1 MRKGAEFGL
10 HRTVGLVSCWRNMNL
25 CDGWC
30 NVRRVLMN
38 HVVMLS
44 TDDVAV
50 TVSNDM
56 IVMIDV
62 IIRRRVI
69 NRILVNDIMMLSTND
84 MAVAVPN
91 DVIVVVDV
99 ITRLVNRIVTV
110 LPERVTCQKCRTSD
124 YGQNV

>member
-1 MRKGAEFGL
+1 M
-10 HRTVGLVSCWRNMNL
+10 VPCWRHVNL
-25 CDGWC
+25 SDGWC
-30 NVRRVLMN
+30 NVCRVLVNNSM
-38 HVVMLS
+38 MLS
-44 TDDVAV
+44 TNDMAV
-50 TVSNDM
+50 TVPNNM

-62 IIRRRVI
+62 VARWRVI
-69 NRILVNDIMMLSTND
+69 GRILVNDIMMLSTND